1 MTQNLKNLH
10 TKHLILALL
19 ILLFQGIS
27 IAQTKIVSWN
37 IQNFGTQKSTYISL
51 IAKQLHDADIVM
63 IQEVQID
70 SDGKRAIELLET
82 ELEKSGNQW
91 TSIVST
97 PTHGKGTECYAY
109 LWKSKKVSLKNQ
121 AWLEMSLNKQIDR
134 EPFLARFESEKKTI
148 LLANFHA
155 VPKKKMPWFE
165 IMELDELDKS
175 YKKDNLIIAGDFNL
189 EASNRAFNELK
200 TEGFKAA
207 LSGIRTTIKMEV
219 QNGEKFAHEYDN
231 FIFEK
236 EAITVLKSGRI
247 DFTSNFKNL
256 QEARK
261 VSDHL
266 PVYIILK

>member
-1 MTQNLKNLH
+1 LQKY
-10 TKHLILALL
+10 ISS
-19 ILLFQGIS
+19 IFIFLFSHGNS
-27 IAQTKIVSWN
+27 VAQTKIVSWN
-37 IQNFGTQKSTYISL
+37 IQNFGSQKSPYISL
-51 IAKQLHDADIVM
+51 IANQLHDADIVM

-70 SDGKRAIELLET
+70 NDGKRAIELLEI

-91 TSIVST
+91 NSVISP
-97 PTHGKGTECYAY
+97 PTNGRGTECYAY
-109 LWKSKKVSLKNQ
+109 LWRSNKVSLQNQ
-121 AWLEMSLNKQIDR
+121 AWLEMSLDKLIDR
-134 EPFLARFESEKKTI
+134 EPFLARFKSKNKSI

-165 IMELDELDKS
+165 IAELDQLDKL
-175 YKKDNLIIAGDFNL
+175 YKKDNIIIAGDFNL
-189 EASNRAFNELK
+189 EAYNRAFNELK
-200 TEGFKAA
+200 TDGFKAA
-207 LSGIRTTIKMEV
+207 LSGIRTTIKMEE